1 MKKKTNRRIQ
11 HITTNKSHNDFLFV
25 ILLNKETI
33 LTLIHIHMYDCCVKM
48 RGRKIIVI
56 KTVIN
61 AEQSLL
67 LFL

>member
-1 MKKKTNRRIQ
+1 
-11 HITTNKSHNDFLFV
+11 
-25 ILLNKETI
+25 
-33 LTLIHIHMYDCCVKM
+33 MYDCCVKM